1 VPVSNNIRAYL
12 LLGVTTLSFGMNANF
27 GKLAVGEVSP
37 MLLVTLRWVGTL
49 TLVLLIARSRFIAD
63 WPVLRRHWRFLIAM
77 GMLGLTAFNGLFY
90 VAAYTTT
97 ALNIG
102 IIQGSIPVFVLVGSY
117 LLFRTR
123 IRSLQVVGIAV
134 TLIGV
139 IIVTINGDINRLLA
153 LTFQHGDV
161 LMIIACMLYAGY
173 SVGLQKCPDTDR
185 MSLFTMFAIGALL
198 ASVPLTISESLLGT
212 LQWPTTKGW
221 IIVLLVTLFPSF
233 LAQICFIKAVDIIG
247 ASRAGIFFNLIPIFA
262 AIIAVMFLG
271 ERFVLYHAIALAL
284 VLCGI
289 GIAEWGKRHE
299 L

>member
-1 VPVSNNIRAYL
+1 M
-12 LLGVTTLSFGMNANF
+12 LLGLTTLSFGMNANF
-27 GKLAVGEVSP
+27 GKLAVGEISP
-37 MLLVTLRWVGTL
+37 MLLVTLRWIGTL
-49 TLVLLIARSRFIAD
+49 ALVLLIARSRFVAD
-63 WPVLRRHWRFLIAM
+63 WPVLRQHWRFLIAM

-102 IIQGSIPVFVLVGSY
+102 IIQGAIPVFVLIGSY
-117 LLFRTR
+117 VLYRVQ

-139 IIVTINGDINRLLA
+139 IIVTINGDLGRLVA
-153 LTFQHGDV
+153 LTFQHGDI
-161 LMIIACMLYAGY
+161 LMVVACVLYAGY
-173 SVGLQKCPDTDR
+173 SVALHKCPDTDR
-185 MSLFTMFAIGALL
+185 LSLFTMFAIGALL
-198 ASVPLTISESLLGT
+198 ASVPLTIAEGMLGR
-212 LQWPTTKGW
+212 LQWPTTNGW
-221 IIVLLVTLFPSF
+221 IIVGLVTLFPSF

-262 AIIAVMFLG
+262 AIIAVVFLG
-271 ERFVLYHAIALAL
+271 ERFALYHAIALSL

-289 GIAEWGKRHE
+289 GLSEWAKRHE

>member
-1 VPVSNNIRAYL
+1 MPKADNSRAYL
-12 LLGVTTLSFGMNANF
+12 LLVLTTLSFGMNANF
-27 GKLAVGEVSP
+27 GKLAVGEISP
-37 MLLVTLRWVGTL
+37 MLLVSLRWIGTL
-49 TLVLLIARSRFIAD
+49 GLVLLIARSRFIAD
-63 WPVLRRHWRFLIAM
+63 WPVLRQHWRFLIAM

-102 IIQGSIPVFVLVGSY
+102 IIQGAIPIFVLVGSY
-117 LLFRTR
+117 VLYKVQ
-123 IRSLQVVGIAV
+123 IRSLQVVGIVV

-139 IIVTINGDINRLLA
+139 IIVTINGDLGRLVA
-153 LTFQHGDV
+153 LTFQHGDI
-161 LMIIACMLYAGY
+161 LMVVACVLYAGY
-173 SVGLQKCPDTDR
+173 SVGLHKCPDTDR
-185 MSLFTMFAIGALL
+185 LSLFTMFAIGARR
-198 ASVPLTISESLLGT
+198 ASIPLTIAEGMLGK
-212 LQWPTTKGW
+212 LQWPTTTGW
-221 IIVLLVTLFPSF
+221 IIVGLVTLFPSF

-271 ERFVLYHAIALAL
+271 ERFALYHAVALTL

-289 GIAEWGKRHE
+289 GLSEWAKRHE